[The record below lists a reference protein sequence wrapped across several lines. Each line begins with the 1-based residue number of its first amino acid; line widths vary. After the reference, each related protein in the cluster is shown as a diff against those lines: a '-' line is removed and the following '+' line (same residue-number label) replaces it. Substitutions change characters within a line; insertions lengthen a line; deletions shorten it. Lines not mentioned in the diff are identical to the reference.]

1 MRPRESGES
10 NARGPVRVVH
20 VVTTLAIGGLEK
32 VVLDLVRFA
41 TPDQFS
47 LRVVCLDQ
55 AGVLEEQFARLG
67 VPVDVIGT
75 AGSVPVRILRL
86 ARYLRR
92 VRPNVVHTHNPQA
105 HLHGAIAARL
115 ARVPAVVHTK
125 HGREYMER
133 PALAWASRLASGWT
147 SRFVAVSM
155 DAASV
160 AREIEG
166 VPAGNVHVIHNGIDP
181 DLFAVRPPRPALTP
195 RRAVIV
201 GRLSPVKDHATLL
214 RAARRVVDATPTFEL
229 DIVGDGPLRV
239 ELEALRDL
247 LGLRDRV
254 HFHGYHADVSAFLA
268 AADFFVLSSVSEG
281 VSIALLEAM
290 ASGLPTVATDVGGN
304 REVVVSGETG
314 YLVPSRAHD
323 VLAAV
328 MLRIQSDDASLERM
342 GRAARRRVGEHFNL
356 RKVVQEYER
365 LYLECLA
372 PTRAGTAM
380 VPPAVPVKSIGG
392 QP

>member
-1 MRPRESGES
+1 MSPRNPGE
-10 NARGPVRVVH
+10 ATRRGPVRVVH
-20 VVTTLAIGGLEK
+20 LVTTLAIGGLEK
-32 VVLDLVRFA
+32 VVLDLVRFG
-41 TPDQFS
+41 TPDRFAM
-47 LRVVCLDQ
+47 RVVCLDES
-55 AGVLEEQFARLG
+55 GVLEEQFARLG

-75 AGSVPVRILRL
+75 DGSVPARILRL
-86 ARYLRR
+86 ARHLQQ
-92 VRPNVVHTHNPQA
+92 VKPALLHTHNPQA

-133 PALAWASRLASGWT
+133 PVLAWASRLASRWT
-147 SRFVAVSM
+147 SRFVAVSV

-166 VPAGNVHVIHNGIDP
+166 VPAARVRVIHNGIDTG
-181 DLFAVRPPRPALTP
+181 LFPVRAPRAALAP
-195 RRAVIV
+195 RRAVTV
-201 GRLSPVKDHATLL
+201 GRLSPIKDHATLL
-214 RAARRVVDATPTFEL
+214 HAVRRVVDSVPTFQL
-229 DIVGDGPLRV
+229 DIVGDGPLRP
-239 ELEALRDL
+239 ELEALCET
-247 LGLRDRV
+247 LGLCGCV
-254 HFHGYHADVSAFLA
+254 HFHGYHEQVARFLD
-268 AADFFVLSSVSEG
+268 AADFFVLSSISEG

-290 ASGLPTVATDVGGN
+290 ASGLPAVATDVGGN

-328 MLRIQSDDASLERM
+328 MLRIQSDDAGLERM
-342 GRAARRRVGEHFNL
+342 GRAARRRVEEQFNL
-356 RKVVQEYER
+356 RTVVQQYER